1 MSGHSADYD
10 AQRREHEAFVAECET
25 KGVCWASGLR
35 IASCM
40 TSICDCFRET
50 HPDSPY
56 DLHPEDFIVG
66 RVTPPAST
74 DATGG
79 AE

>member
-1 MSGHSADYD
+1 MTRDCD
-10 AQRREHEAFVAECET
+10 AQLREYEAFVAECEA

-35 IASCM
+35 IASCVA
-40 TSICDCFRET
+40 SICDCFRGT

-66 RVTPPAST
+66 RILPPGEERAR
-74 DATGG
+74 
-79 AE
+79 